1 MFFSR
6 RLLVNLSLL
15 AVLVGLVGAMKL
27 LSGNEAV
34 AQWVSAGLNNNEPP
48 LFMAGNPQNQ
58 AVSLLVQL
66 DATAEPAAVG
76 QLLQILADNSAKAT
90 FFVSGQLAE
99 AQPQLLQSILAGGH
113 QLGNFGYDD
122 TSPANLTLAENRAA
136 LERASAQ
143 IAAACGERPLLYLP
157 PYGVTETD
165 IRKAAAEAGLVFVLG
180 GVDSGDWQGA
190 APEEIIAAV
199 LPQAQAGS
207 FITISVN
214 ENTLAALNTLLQE
227 IAALDLH
234 FYTVS
239 ENLGEKITENSNQTS
254 SQNSSE
260 NSNQNL
266 SQNSSLN
273 SAEKT
278 AEQAAA
284 VKEPDLPAPQ
294 ITAGAALLLDAETG
308 QVLWQQN
315 GRQPLPPASTTKILT
330 ALLCLD
336 LAPLDRETE
345 VSPQAAAV
353 GESSAGLLAGERFAL
368 GELLDAALLKS
379 ANDAC
384 YAIAEGVVGSEPY
397 FVHLM
402 NVKAAVCGAPTAQ
415 LANTN
420 GLPSEQH
427 LLSCYD
433 LAMLTREAMQRPEFK
448 TRVGS
453 KYGVMEGGSYNRS
466 LKNSNKLLTMDEY
479 VTGVKTGTT
488 NAAGACL
495 VSSMERDGRSVI
507 AVVLH
512 SRDRYNDSLRLLNY
526 GIDNFANVQLVQA
539 GQQLACFRLPSG
551 LPREGVWL
559 AAAQDIYLSL
569 PAGEAQQEA
578 AGLRPAFNF
587 KPLAEERLM
596 QGVAAGEALGTL
608 EFYGAENACLARVN
622 LLAAAD
628 WQPGRAD
635 KLIAGRH
642 LLAGQ
647 LAQAGRLMF
656 E

>member
-1 MFFSR
+1 MRILFVSR

-34 AQWVSAGLNNNEPP
+34 VQWVSAGLNNNEPP

-66 DATAEPAAVG
+66 DDTVEPAAVG

-113 QLGNFGYDD
+113 QIGNFGYDD

-136 LERASAQ
+136 LERASAC

-157 PYGVTETD
+157 PFGVTEDD
-165 IRKAAAEAGLVFVLG
+165 IRRAAAEAGLVFVLG

-227 IAALDLH
+227 IAALDLR
-234 FYTVS
+234 FITVS
-239 ENLGEKITENSNQTS
+239 ENLGNNTAPSAVTQNTALTDDTDSKTGDNLAEDAAIRVAGGGINLNEPKI
-254 SQNSSE
+254 
-260 NSNQNL
+260 
-266 SQNSSLN
+266 
-273 SAEKT
+273 SAK
-278 AEQAAA
+278 
-284 VKEPDLPAPQ
+284 
-294 ITAGAALLLDAETG
+294 AALLLDAETG

-315 GRQPLPPASTTKILT
+315 GWQPMPPASTTKILT

-336 LAPLDRETE
+336 IAPLDREVE
-345 VSPQAAAV
+345 VSAQAAAV
-353 GESSAGLLAGERFAL
+353 GESSAGLLRGERFEL
-368 GELLDAALLKS
+368 GELLNAALLKS

-384 YAIAEGVVGSEPY
+384 FAIAEGVAGSEPY

-402 NVKAAVCGAPTAQ
+402 NVKAAVCGAPTVQ
-415 LANTN
+415 VCNTN
-420 GLPSEQH
+420 GLPAEQH
-427 LLSCYD
+427 RFSCYD
-433 LAMLTREAMQRPEFK
+433 LALLTREAMQRPEFK
-448 TRVGS
+448 SRVGS
-453 KYGVMEGGSYNRS
+453 QYGMMQGGSYNRS
-466 LKNSNKLLTMDEY
+466 LKNTNRLLTMDEH

-495 VSSMERDGRSVI
+495 VSAMERDGRSVI

-512 SRDRYNDSLRLLNY
+512 SNDRYNDSLRLLNY
-526 GIDNFANVQLVQA
+526 GIDNFTNVQLVQA
-539 GQQLACFRLPSG
+539 GQQLACFVTPAG
-551 LPREGVWL
+551 ADGEGIWL

-569 PAGEAQQEA
+569 PADQPQAEA
-578 AGLRPAFNF
+578 AGLQTEFHF
-587 KPLAEERLM
+587 KQLAEARLM
-596 QGVAAGEALGTL
+596 QGVAAGEVLGTL
-608 EFYGAENACLARVN
+608 EFYSPGAQNECLVRVN

-635 KLIAGRH
+635 KLA
-642 LLAGQ
+642 AGQ
-647 LAQAGRLMF
+647 HLAAEQLNWLGRNLF
-656 E
+656 G